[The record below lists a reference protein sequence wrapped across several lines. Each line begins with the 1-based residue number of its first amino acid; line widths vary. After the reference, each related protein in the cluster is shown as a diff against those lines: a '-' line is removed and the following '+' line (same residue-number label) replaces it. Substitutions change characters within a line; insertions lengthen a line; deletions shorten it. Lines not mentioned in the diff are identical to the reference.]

1 MLSADPPGRLT
12 MGSVQ
17 PMIRLV
23 LPARSENVSVVRHA
37 FAGLAEALGMEATKV
52 ADVKAVV
59 TEACVNAVVH
69 AYEQDEDGVME
80 VLAGSSDGTLE
91 LVVRDFGHGFRPR
104 LHQESEEPSLRLGL
118 PLIAALADSFELHG
132 NPGGGTEVRIK
143 LEIAADEAGPDVVD
157 ARRVADFRGET
168 ELSVTDNELASLLV
182 SRVLSAIGS
191 RADLSIDR
199 LSDAILLGDAIA
211 SSPESFVDGRVQV
224 SLEDSDRAIVANVG
238 PLKEGAAERFITSLD
253 VPQVGAS
260 LRKLADEV
268 EVESAAGGDR
278 LRLRIS
284 DARSG

>member
-1 MLSADPPGRLT
+1 

-37 FAGLAEALGMEATKV
+37 LAGLAEALGMDAAKV
-52 ADVKAVV
+52 TDVKAVI

-69 AYEQDEDGVME
+69 AYEDGEDGLME
-80 VLAGSSDGTLE
+80 VLASRSNGALE

-104 LHQESEEPSLRLGL
+104 PHRSESEPNLRLGL
-118 PLIAALADSFELHG
+118 PLIATLADSFELHG
-132 NPGGGTEVRIK
+132 HPGGGTELRIRV
-143 LEIAADEAGPDVVD
+143 EAAPSEAAPEGIGTE
-157 ARRVADFRGET
+157 RVAEFRSET
-168 ELSVTDNELASLLV
+168 ELSVTDNELASLVV

-211 SSPESFVDGRVQV
+211 SSPDSFIDGRVQV
-224 SLEDSDRAIVANVG
+224 ALEDSERAIIAKIG
-238 PLKEGAAERFITSLD
+238 PLKEGAAERFLASLEM
-253 VPQVGAS
+253 PEVGAS

-268 EVESAAGGDR
+268 RVESGAGGDR
-278 LRLRIS
+278 LQLRIS
-284 DARSG
+284 DQRE